1 MKKSDVDKNRRI
13 SVGTSAVA
21 LCSILFKR
29 TFHMPVFLRSIVF
42 ALVTFWTLGLCPI
55 TANATEKLRIA
66 IIGAGSHGGTLGQLL
81 VKAGHGVMFSTRNP
95 AELDAL
101 VKELGPLASAG
112 TPQQA
117 AAFGSVIVFAVPYN
131 ALPQLGRDL
140 APQLRGK
147 IVLDATNPP
156 PDEGNPLSREAYANG
171 VGETSAKYLP
181 GTRLVRAFS
190 AVDATA
196 VNASA
201 RGNGDPL
208 GVPIASNDAEALGV
222 AAQLVRDVAA
232 EPVITGDLST
242 ARSFQRGGVGFRAN
256 TDAPALRRL
265 LNLPPDA

>member
-1 MKKSDVDKNRRI
+1 
-13 SVGTSAVA
+13 
-21 LCSILFKR
+21 
-29 TFHMPVFLRSIVF
+29 MPVFIRSSVF
-42 ALVTFWTLGLCPI
+42 VLIAFWTLGLCPI

-66 IIGAGSHGGTLGQLL
+66 IIGAGSHGGTIGQLL
-81 VKAGHGVMFSTRNP
+81 VRAGHAVMFSSRNP
-95 AELDAL
+95 AQLETM

-112 TPQQA
+112 TPRQA
-117 AAFGSVIVFAVPYN
+117 AAFGSVILFAVPYN

-140 APQLRGK
+140 GPQLRGK

-201 RGNGDPL
+201 RGNGKTL
-208 GVPIASNDAEALGV
+208 GVPIASNDPEALQV
-222 AAQLVRDVAA
+222 AAQLVRDVAS

-242 ARSFQRGGVGFRAN
+242 ARSFQRGVVGFRAN
-256 TDAPALRRL
+256 TDAPALRHL